1 MLYLSYLAINN
12 VSTKRYIIFLGNVK
26 QLTNVTNSNID
37 MLKQTVVSH
46 HRHHRRVTA
55 VFPAVLGLPFSQLP
69 FSKWY

>member
-46 HRHHRRVTA
+46 RHHRRVTA